1 MRTTLKFLAE
11 EANLSTTAVSLILN
25 GKNVRV
31 SKEKKQ
37 KVLDLAEKYN
47 YTPNSLAVG
56 LVTKKTNTVGLIVP
70 DIANAFFAE
79 IAKNLE
85 RSLSYNGYSLILC
98 NTNDNLSEEIKYAQ
112 LLLAKDVDALIVCPT
127 IQSVENSK
135 YIKSFIESGKKVVAF
150 DRYSDD
156 MPCSTVAGDNFL
168 GSRQAVEYLIKKGHR
183 RIGCIGGPADSYSAK
198 LRIKGYMDALNDNG
212 IKIDEKII
220 RQGDYKFD
228 SGYEQGLELLKT
240 DITAAFVCNDLMA
253 YGFYRAVTEKN
264 KIVPDDISVIGY
276 DDLFFSSMLDVPLTT
291 VKQNTESFSNEIC
304 RLMNKN
310 DDIEHVLIKTRIIER
325 ESVKDLNL

>member
-98 NTNDNLSEEIKYAQ
+98 NTNDNLTEEIKYAQ

-156 MPCSTVAGDNFL
+156 MPCSTVAGDNFS

-212 IKIDEKII
+212 IEIDKKII

-240 DITAAFVCNDLMA
+240 DVTAAFVCNDLMA
-253 YGFYRAVTEKN
+253 YGFYRALMEKN

-291 VKQNTESFSNEIC
+291 VRQNTESFSNEIC